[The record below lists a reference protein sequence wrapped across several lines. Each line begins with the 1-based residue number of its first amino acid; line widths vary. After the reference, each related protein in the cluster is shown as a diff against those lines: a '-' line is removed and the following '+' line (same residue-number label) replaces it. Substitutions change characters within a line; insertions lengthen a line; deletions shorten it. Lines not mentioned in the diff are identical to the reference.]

1 MKTNEIPCFYET
13 DDSFVN
19 ATGHVNIAYLES
31 LNSLCIGVDIIA
43 ADIRHTVYFPHAVI
57 PLIVQGLSASYFSI
71 SETIEEMKEEQD
83 AK

>member
-19 ATGHVNIAYLES
+19 ASGHVNIAYIES

-43 ADIRHTVYFPHAVI
+43 ADIRHTVYFPQTSI
-57 PLIVQGLSASYFSI
+57 PGVVQGLSSSYFSI
-71 SETIEEMKEEQD
+71 QESIEQMEEDD
-83 AK
+83 AKQ